1 MVFAK
6 TIAFTFSFA
15 LPLVLV
21 RRLSLAEFG
30 LYKQAFLAVGSAIM
44 VLPLGFHMS
53 AYYYLPRENKE
64 RQGLIVFNILIFFF
78 VVGGLTCLVVLLRP
92 TLLATLLGNAE
103 LIDLAPLI
111 GLVMLTWVVSSFLET
126 VAIANQEARL
136 ATIFIVVAN
145 VTRTCLMLSAT
156 LAFASVEALLYAALI
171 HGILQTVMLLLYLR
185 TRFDRFWRR
194 FDWSVMRMQLAYS
207 LPLGIAATI
216 ILFQINLDSY
226 FVSNQ
231 LGATALAIYS
241 VGCFNIPLFFLISDA
256 VGSVMI
262 PRISYLQQA
271 GGRREILE
279 LLARMIR
286 KLSAIGVPLYVFLL
300 IVGRE
305 FIALLFTAQYL
316 ASWPVFAI
324 NLAQIPLSIIA
335 SGYDPV
341 MRAFAEH
348 RFFLLRVRL
357 ALVGLLILS
366 LWLFTKRVGMVGAVS
381 MVVGIS
387 LLERL
392 IILFRVGRILHF
404 GARDIVLFRDV
415 GKICLAVLIAGA
427 VTVLAR
433 SVMLESKPL
442 VILTV
447 CGATFSLVY
456 LIAMMLL
463 GVLTQNE
470 KEMLRFQI
478 ARLPAY
484 IRWETKRAER

>member
-1 MVFAK
+1 MIFAK

-44 VLPLGFHMS
+44 VLPIGFHMS

-78 VVGGLTCLVVLLRP
+78 VVGGLTCLVILLRP
-92 TLLATLLGNAE
+92 TLLATLLGSAE

-111 GLVMLTWVVSSFLET
+111 GLVVLTWVVSSFLET
-126 VAIANQEARL
+126 AAIANQEVRL
-136 ATIFIVVAN
+136 ATIFIIVVN

-156 LAFASVEALLYAALI
+156 LVFASVEALLYAALI
-171 HGILQTVMLLLYLR
+171 QGTLQTITLLLYLR
-185 TRFDRFWRR
+185 TRFEGFWRR

-216 ILFQINLDSY
+216 LRFQIDLDSY

-231 LGATALAIYS
+231 FGATALAIYS

-271 GGRREILE
+271 GERREILE
-279 LLARMIR
+279 VLARMIR
-286 KLSAIGVPLYVFLL
+286 KLSAIGLPLYVLLL

-305 FIALLFTAQYL
+305 FITVLFTAQYL
-316 ASWPVFAI
+316 ASWPIFAI
-324 NLAQIPLSIIA
+324 NLAQIPLSIVA

-341 MRAFAEH
+341 MRAFAEQ

-357 ALVGLLILS
+357 ALLGLLILA

-381 MVVGIS
+381 MVVGLS
-387 LLERL
+387 FFERL
-392 IILFRVGRILHF
+392 IISFRVGRILHF
-404 GARDIVLFRDV
+404 SARDIVLFKDV
-415 GKICLAVLIAGA
+415 GKICLAVLIAGV
-427 VTVLAR
+427 VTMIAR
-433 SVMLESKPL
+433 SVMLEMKPFF
-442 VILTV
+442 ILTA
-447 CGATFSLVY
+447 CGAIFSLVY

-463 GVLTQNE
+463 GVFTQNE
-470 KEMLRFQI
+470 KEMMRFQV
-478 ARLPAY
+478 ARLPSY
-484 IRWETKRAER
+484 IRWETKRMER